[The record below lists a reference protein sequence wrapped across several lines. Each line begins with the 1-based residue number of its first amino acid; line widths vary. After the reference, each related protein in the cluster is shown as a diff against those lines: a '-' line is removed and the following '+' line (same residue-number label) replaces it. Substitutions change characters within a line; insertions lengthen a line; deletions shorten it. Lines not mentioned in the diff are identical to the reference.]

1 MNRLV
6 RYWIPGLI
14 SIVVFLFVLL
24 GYMFPTALAF
34 DYRGQRT
41 GMHDILI
48 EWAVIVAAF
57 AFLLGLFNIFRVH
70 VRQMARLQQGGVY
83 SLVFLLA
90 ALTSL
95 ALSLAGPK
103 REATRWMFTYI
114 ISPIGASLAA
124 LIVFTLT
131 LAAFRLLRT
140 RRSERAKSIV
150 FILVVAVVLLGG
162 ILEPLFNIRD
172 WFVNVFGMAGM
183 RGLLLGVALGTVIT
197 ALRVLW
203 PRGES

>member
-34 DYRGQRT
+34 DYRDQRT
-41 GMHDILI
+41 GLHDILI

-95 ALSLAGPK
+95 ALSLAGPE
-103 REATRWMFTYI
+103 REATRWMFT
-114 ISPIGASLAA
+114 
-124 LIVFTLT
+124 
-131 LAAFRLLRT
+131 
-140 RRSERAKSIV
+140 
-150 FILVVAVVLLGG
+150 
-162 ILEPLFNIRD
+162 
-172 WFVNVFGMAGM
+172 
-183 RGLLLGVALGTVIT
+183 
-197 ALRVLW
+197 
-203 PRGES
+203 